1 MWVSHVHCPFSF
13 QFFLSLTTSASFL
26 PVFLFSRN
34 DLSTLL
40 AAEEH
45 EHPIFNL
52 SLLHTKRG

>member
-1 MWVSHVHCPFSF
+1 MGKSCSLSIFLSI
-13 QFFLSLTTSASFL
+13 FFSLTTSASFL

-40 AAEEH
+40 AAEKY